1 MKNDTFPQNFDRSLL
16 TQGRFRNMKY
26 MVIDRKDCIVIRLSG
41 DTRNNEALL
50 AKRLLL
56 PYFRRMGIVVIL
68 DLNQLERFDPAI
80 LLGILN
86 GIRKE
91 VDLLH
96 GELKLCSLKSEIDY
110 YFKENRLDRIFQVHK
125 DEKAAIECLKENSI

>member
-1 MKNDTFPQNFDRSLL
+1 
-16 TQGRFRNMKY
+16 MKY

-56 PYFRRMGIVVIL
+56 PYFRKIGIVVIL
-68 DLNQLERFDPAI
+68 DLNQLESFDPAI
-80 LLGILN
+80 LVGIIY

-91 VDLLH
+91 VDLLQ

-125 DEKAAIECLKENSI
+125 NEADAIECLKENSF